1 MILWLTTVHE
11 NDAVIP
17 LLAKEGPGA
26 VDCSPATPSV
36 PSLRGG
42 REASQVAS
50 QNGEFWT
57 KDGSLQDGG
66 SLTVLSSKAV
76 GDLCSN
82 LVASFQI
89 DAWHDYSRHLRHAD
103 VEIQVV
109 F

>member
-1 MILWLTTVHE
+1 VILWLTTVHE
-11 NDAVIP
+11 NDAVIRR
-17 LLAKEGPGA
+17 LAKEGAGV
-26 VDCSPATPSV
+26 VDCWAATLSV

-89 DAWHDYSRHLRHAD
+89 NPRHDYSRDLRHAD